1 MRVSIYAAAGA
12 GKAGAYD
19 KIVSMRELKIVTE
32 VKVYKYAELPDE
44 YRKTVDAA
52 KAAAMKAYAPY
63 SGFHVGAAV
72 LLDNG
77 EAVSGNNQENAA
89 YPSGLCAERVT
100 MFYANAHYPEAAPV
114 ALAIASHTGGAFTDE
129 PVTPCGACRQV
140 LLETEGR
147 YGRDIRILLYG
158 EKHIYMINSARE
170 LLPLSFAKESLLSR

>member
-1 MRVSIYAAAGA
+1 MSIYAAAGA

-44 YRKTVDAA
+44 YRKAVDAA

-77 EAVSGNNQENAA
+77 EAVSGNNQE
-89 YPSGLCAERVT
+89 
-100 MFYANAHYPEAAPV
+100 
-114 ALAIASHTGGAFTDE
+114 IASHTGGTFTDE